1 VAAVVTWSVSVRGC
15 GSDVECVSAWV
26 WVEDFSPTPVLCF
39 YVQGLDA
46 WEATE
51 GALQE
56 RCFGSLEVA
65 LEARKTQ
72 WKREI
77 EALEA

>member
-1 VAAVVTWSVSVRGC
+1 
-15 GSDVECVSAWV
+15 V